1 MTKNADSGTSRRIF
15 LATAGAGAAA
25 LALPRGARAAALT
38 PAEKANVKVV
48 NDFCALFTAPIDW
61 DRMATFLTA
70 DCIYR
75 PTQTMDPVT
84 GPEAIV
90 GMLRGFAGSATASE
104 FEVLD
109 TWARGPVV
117 ANDRIDRF
125 TLPDQ
130 SMEIPVVGVFH
141 MIDGKI
147 AEWTDFTF

>member
-1 MTKNADSGTSRRIF
+1 M
-15 LATAGAGAAA
+15 AA
-25 LALPRGARAAALT
+25 
-38 PAEKANVKVV
+38 
-48 NDFCALFTAPIDW
+48 
-61 DRMATFLTA
+61 FLTA

-75 PTQTMDPVT
+75 PTQTMDPIT
-84 GPEAIV
+84 GPDAIV
-90 GMLRGFAGSATASE
+90 GMLRGFAGNASASE
-104 FEVLD
+104 FEVVD

-117 ANDRIDRF
+117 VNDRIDRF

>member
-1 MTKNADSGTSRRIF
+1 MKSTDAATTRRVF

-25 LALPRGARAAALT
+25 LALPRVARAAALT
-38 PAEKANVKVV
+38 PAEEANVKAV
-48 NDFCALFTAPIDW
+48 NDFCALFTAPIGW
-61 DRMATFLTA
+61 DRMAAFLTS

-75 PTQTMDPVT
+75 PTQTMDAVT

-90 GMLRGFAGSATASE
+90 GMLRNFAGSATASE
-104 FEVLD
+104 FEVVD

-117 ANDRIDRF
+117 VNDRIDRF
-125 TLPDQ
+125 TLPDR

-147 AEWTDFTF
+147 AEWSDFTF

>member
-1 MTKNADSGTSRRIF
+1 MKDNAARSATRRTF

-25 LALPRGARAAALT
+25 LGLPRATRAAELT
-38 PAEKANVKVV
+38 ADESANVKVV
-48 NDFCALFTAPIDW
+48 NDFCAVFTAPMDW
-61 DRMATFLTA
+61 ERMATFLTA

-75 PTQTMDPVT
+75 PTQTMDAIT
-84 GPEAIV
+84 GPDAIV
-90 GMLRGFAGSATASE
+90 KMLRDFAGNATSSE
-104 FEVLD
+104 FEVID

-117 ANDRIDRF
+117 VNDRIDRF

-130 SMEIPVVGVFH
+130 SLEIPVVGVFH